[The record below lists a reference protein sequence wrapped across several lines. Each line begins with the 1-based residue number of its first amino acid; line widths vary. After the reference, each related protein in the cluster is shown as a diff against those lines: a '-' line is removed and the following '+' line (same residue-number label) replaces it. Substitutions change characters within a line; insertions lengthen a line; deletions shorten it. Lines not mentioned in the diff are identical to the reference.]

1 MIGLV
6 AALLWVAHI
15 VVFGAVYALWFD
27 PKSPHARGAWRRLL

>member
-15 VVFGAVYALWFD
+15 VVFGAVYALYID
-27 PKSPHARGAWRRLL
+27 TKTTLPRGAWRRLL